1 MFDYLYYKIYQA
13 VLKGSLRDIPRFI
26 TPVFFAGL
34 ISTNLLVINA
44 FLAKMDIIPFLF
56 SNKMAAAV
64 LVVMLIVLALIYYRG
79 SKSDNILKK
88 YNQESNSERIRG
100 NTIVWIYVTVSF
112 FLIFTVAFFRPG
124 KL

>member
-1 MFDYLYYKIYQA
+1 MFDYLYYKIYLA

-34 ISTNLLVINA
+34 ISANLLVINA
-44 FLAKMDIIPFLF
+44 FLAKIDVMPFLF

-64 LVVMLIVLALIYYRG
+64 LVVMLIVLALVYYRG

-88 YNQESNSERIRG
+88 YSKEGNSERIRG
-100 NTIVWIYVTVSF
+100 NVIVWIYVTLSF
-112 FLIFTVAFFRPG
+112 LSIFAVAFFRPG